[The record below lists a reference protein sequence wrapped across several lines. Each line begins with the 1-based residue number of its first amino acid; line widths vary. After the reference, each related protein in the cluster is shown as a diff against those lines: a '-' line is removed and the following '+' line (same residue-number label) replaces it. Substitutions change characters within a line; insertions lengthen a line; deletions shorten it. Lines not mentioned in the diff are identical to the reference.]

1 MAKTKTKS
9 NSKSK
14 SNSISK
20 MSSNALA
27 KLNKVS
33 KKLTPD
39 DTFLQESIKKHAVL
53 WSLVFLV
60 GAILLVDGPLL
71 REGFMSPLHNSDKDQ
86 GPFAKWS
93 RDPPKEYQAQ
103 PSCVSQ
109 NVIMG
114 ARCPMEV
121 YFAIVVV
128 FLLAFCVY
136 LFARN

>member
-14 SNSISK
+14 SISK

-71 REGFMSPLHNSDKDQ
+71 REGFMSPLHSDKDQ

-121 YFAIVVV
+121 YFAIVAA

-136 LFARN
+136 LFAKN